1 MNNPS
6 VFCRHFLSAFHPLRS
21 FLLAV
26 AVGCGWFNGG
36 QALAQ
41 VVAQDDAAQTNYNG
55 GWSTGVNGG
64 FGFGPWVMADNNL
77 PASNAYSGFFI
88 GDCGVAS
95 INVSNKS
102 FGIYANGTGYNY
114 AAAYRSLSNALAVDK
129 VLTLKFKN
137 NNLDAGGVAGF
148 SLRSGTDFTQTNN
161 FDTLTGNSRFSFYFL
176 GGNINYT
183 VYDYNF
189 AFDSGVPWTSGGLT
203 IEFALRTADTYRL
216 VVKNSDGTATLA
228 TFDGLQLQGSG
239 TIDSLVCYTLDAGGD
254 IHFNQFKVQSTSLV
268 PPEIINV
275 QPTNGSFYLPTST
288 AITFNALSAFSGIA
302 ANTNSIKVAL
312 NGTNIPGANLNFTGA
327 STNWAVTAS
336 PALAVNTTYNALI
349 TVTDLSGNQVTNAF
363 TFNTWSPTNLF
374 IEAEAYNYAG
384 GGAILSPS
392 LGAYDNQ
399 IAIPA
404 VSNID
409 FFEYTDGGANPYRT
423 NDAVDLEISGD
434 SADHA
439 DYQLNSLTNWVL
451 SYIQGGEWVNYTRKF
466 GTNIAFNVYARMS
479 GGGASP
485 VMLMERSATPFV
497 TTTNQPRASLGTFVG
512 HDTGNIISNY
522 AFVPLKDFLGSNVVV
537 RFAQL
542 TNTFRLTRISD
553 SYNLDYLL
561 FLPVSNTNTQRPY
574 ISAGYP
580 YPGAGGVMPD
590 QSISFTIANRQ
601 TTNVVA
607 STKLYVNGAD
617 VSGSLVFSNNAAGTV
632 VTYTPA
638 ALYPL
643 NASSTVRAVFTDT
656 AGVIQTNDWQFNVA
670 NLLVVLPAYALASG
684 SGVNSGFNMHLVKYP
699 DTWPGNATPTP
710 LSSSWAEAVLAGNI
724 VNTNTSLPYLPD
736 IAVSYSETNFINY
749 QLCGVPS
756 PDGYTFTNP
765 VAFPNIPLGG
775 YSPCANTN
783 GPGSFALSAVMYVQL
798 NAGLHQWAVRSD
810 DGFRLAVGNAP
821 TPTNTLIMD
830 WEGGRGAQNPSVF
843 YFVTQT
849 NGLYPMRLLYYQ
861 GGFGASVEFY
871 SIDRATGQPI
881 LINDPNNA
889 NSIKA
894 YRATTAAGA
903 GVLLTNPQHSNST
916 GTFSFVTQA
925 GKTHTV
931 QYKNALTDASWQQ
944 LIVVAGS
951 GASTNITD
959 NTASGGTRFYRV
971 STQ

>member
-1 MNNPS
+1 MKPAS
-6 VFCRHFLSAFHPLRS
+6 FFHRRFLSASSPLRS

-26 AVGCGWFNGG
+26 VVGCGWFNGG
-36 QALAQ
+36 RVWAQ
-41 VVAQDDAAQTNYNG
+41 VTAQDDAANAAYAGGWGTGTNG
-55 GWSTGVNGG
+55 GS
-64 FGFGPWVMADNNL
+64 GFGPWVLADNNL

-88 GDCGVAS
+88 GDSGVGS
-95 INVSNKS
+95 VNVSNKS
-102 FGIYANGTGYNY
+102 FGLYANGTGYND
-114 AAAYRSLSNALAVDK
+114 AVAYRSFSSALATNQ
-129 VLTLKFKN
+129 VLTFKFKHGGIDN
-137 NNLDAGGVAGF
+137 DGVAGF
-148 SLRSGTDFTQTNN
+148 SLRSGANFSQTNDI
-161 FDTLTGNSRFSFYFL
+161 DTLVANSRFSFFFI
-176 GGNINYT
+176 GGYIHYSI
-183 VYDYNF
+183 YDFNF
-189 AFDSGVPWTSGGLT
+189 SFDSGIPWTDGGLT
-203 IEFALRTADTYRL
+203 IEFAVRTADTYRL
-216 VVKNSDGTATLA
+216 VVKNADGTVTLA
-228 TFDGLQLQGSG
+228 TFDGLPLLGSG
-239 TIDSLVCYTLDAGGD
+239 PIDSIACYNLDSGATD
-254 IHFNQFKVQSTSLV
+254 YHNVYFNQFKIQSTSLV
-268 PPEIINV
+268 PPEILNV
-275 QPTNGSFYLPTST
+275 QPTNGAFYLPTST

-312 NGTNIPGANLNFTGA
+312 NGTNVPGANLNFTGA

-349 TVTDLSGNQVTNAF
+349 TVTDLSGNQVTNSF
-363 TFNTWSPTNLF
+363 TFNTWSSTNLF

-399 IAIPA
+399 IAIAA

-409 FFEYTDGGANPYRT
+409 FFEYSDGGANLYRT
-423 NDAVDLEISGD
+423 NDAVDLEVSGD

-439 DYQLNSLTNWVL
+439 DYQLNSLTNW
-451 SYIQGGEWVNYTRKF
+451 
-466 GTNIAFNVYARMS
+466 
-479 GGGASP
+479 ASP
-485 VMLMERSATPFV
+485 VILMERDASPFA

-512 HDTGNIISNY
+512 NNIGDIVTTY
-522 AFVPLKDFLGSNVVV
+522 AFVPLKDFFGSNVVV

-542 TNTFRLTRISD
+542 TNTFRLTRIGD
-553 SYNLDYLL
+553 PYNLDYLL
-561 FLPVSNTNTQRPY
+561 FVPVSNTATQRPY

-580 YPGAGGVMPD
+580 FPGAGGVMPD

-643 NASSTVRAVFTDT
+643 NASATVRAVFTDT

-670 NLLVVLPAYALASG
+670 NILVVSPAYALASG
-684 SGVNSGFNMHLVKYP
+684 SGVNSGFNLHLVKYP
-699 DTWPGNATPTP
+699 DTWPGNATPAP
-710 LSSSWAEAVLAGNI
+710 LSSGWAEAVLAGNI
-724 VNTNTSLPYLPD
+724 VNTNTGLPYPADLNTNFAEP
-736 IAVSYSETNFINY
+736 NFINY

-765 VAFPNIPLGG
+765 VAFPNVPLGG

-821 TPTNTLIMD
+821 VPTNTLIMD
-830 WEGGRGAQNPSVF
+830 WEGGRGAQTPSVF

-861 GGFGASVEFY
+861 GGFGASVELY
-871 SIDRATGQPI
+871 STDRATGESI
-881 LINDPNNA
+881 LINDLGNA

-903 GVLLTNPQHSNST
+903 GVILLNPQHSGST

-944 LIVVAGS
+944 LTVVAGS
-951 GASTNITD
+951 GAGTNITD